1 MTKILLVEDDRSL
14 SVGLV
19 YSLNK
24 EGYDVVHAESIAE
37 TRKVLEKEKFDL
49 VVLDVTLPDGES
61 FELIPDIRK
70 DKSTPVIFLT
80 AKDEEEDIIKG
91 FDNGADDY
99 ITKPFSLKVLHVRI
113 KRLLERTGNPSEM
126 VRISGEIKIDIPSLK
141 VYKNDKILDLTHS
154 EYRLLNYFM
163 DNYNIA
169 LSRENILEFLWDS
182 DAEFQ
187 AYSTISVY
195 VNRIREKIENN
206 PSEPKYL
213 KTKRGIG
220 YIWSVEVK

>member
-24 EGYDVVHAESIAE
+24 EGYNVIHTENILQ
-37 TRKVLEKEKFDL
+37 TKKILEDEKFDL
-49 VVLDVTLPDGES
+49 VILDVTLPDGES
-61 FELIPDIRK
+61 FELIPNIRK
-70 DKSTPVIFLT
+70 NKSTPIIFLT

-91 FDNGADDY
+91 FDNGGDDY

-113 KRLLERTGNPSEM
+113 KRLLERTVSASEM
-126 VRISGEIKIDIPSLK
+126 IRISGEIKIDVPSLK
-141 VYKNDKILDLTHS
+141 VYKNDKIIDLTHS

-163 DNYNIA
+163 DNYNVA

>member
-1 MTKILLVEDDRSL
+1 MTRILLVEDDRSL

-24 EGYDVVHAESIAE
+24 EGYDIIHTENILK
-37 TRKVLEKEKFDL
+37 TKKILEDEIFDL
-49 VVLDVTLPDGES
+49 VILDVTLPDGES
-61 FELIPDIRK
+61 FELVPNIRK
-70 DKSTPVIFLT
+70 NKSTPIIFLT

-91 FDNGADDY
+91 FDNGGDDY

-113 KRLLERTGNPSEM
+113 KRLLERTVSVSDM
-126 VRISGEIKIDIPSLK
+126 TRVSGEIKIDVPSLK
-141 VYKNDKILDLTHS
+141 VYKNDKMIDLTHS

-163 DNYNIA
+163 DNYNLA

-195 VNRIREKIENN
+195 VNRIREKIEDN

>member
-1 MTKILLVEDDRSL
+1 MTRILLVEDDRSL

-24 EGYDVVHAESIAE
+24 EGYDIIHTENILQ
-37 TRKVLEKEKFDL
+37 TKKVLEDEIFDL
-49 VVLDVTLPDGES
+49 VILDVTLPDGES
-61 FELIPDIRK
+61 FELVPNIRK
-70 DKSTPVIFLT
+70 NKSTPIIFLT

-91 FDNGADDY
+91 FDNGGDDY

-113 KRLLERTGNPSEM
+113 KRLLERTVSVSDM
-126 VRISGEIKIDIPSLK
+126 TRVSGEIKIDVPSLK
-141 VYKNDKILDLTHS
+141 VYKNDKMIDLTHS

-163 DNYNIA
+163 DNYNLA

-195 VNRIREKIENN
+195 VNRIREKIEDN

>member
-1 MTKILLVEDDRSL
+1 
-14 SVGLV
+14 
-19 YSLNK
+19 
-24 EGYDVVHAESIAE
+24 GYDIIHTENILQ
-37 TRKVLEKEKFDL
+37 TKKVLEDEIFDL
-49 VVLDVTLPDGES
+49 VILDVTLPDGES
-61 FELIPDIRK
+61 FELVPNIRK
-70 DKSTPVIFLT
+70 NKSTPIIFLT

-91 FDNGADDY
+91 FDNGGDDY

-113 KRLLERTGNPSEM
+113 KRLLERTVSVSDM
-126 VRISGEIKIDIPSLK
+126 TRVSGEIKIDVPSLK
-141 VYKNDKILDLTHS
+141 VYKNDKMIDLTHS

-163 DNYNIA
+163 DNYNLA

-195 VNRIREKIENN
+195 VNRIREKIEDN

>member
-1 MTKILLVEDDRSL
+1 MTRILLVEDDRSL

-24 EGYDVVHAESIAE
+24 EGYDIIHTENILK
-37 TRKVLEKEKFDL
+37 TKKILEDEIFDL
-49 VVLDVTLPDGES
+49 VILDVTLPDGES
-61 FELIPDIRK
+61 FELVPNIRK
-70 DKSTPVIFLT
+70 NKSTPIIFLT

-91 FDNGADDY
+91 FDNGGDDY

-113 KRLLERTGNPSEM
+113 KRLLERTVSVSDM
-126 VRISGEIKIDIPSLK
+126 TRISGEIKIDVPSLK
-141 VYKNDKILDLTHS
+141 VYKNDKMIDLTHS

-163 DNYNIA
+163 DNYNLA

-195 VNRIREKIENN
+195 VNRIREKIEDN

>member
-1 MTKILLVEDDRSL
+1 MTRILLVEDDRSL

-24 EGYDVVHAESIAE
+24 EGYDIIHTENILQ
-37 TRKVLEKEKFDL
+37 TKKILEDEIFDL
-49 VVLDVTLPDGES
+49 VILDVTLPDGES
-61 FELIPDIRK
+61 FELVPNIRK
-70 DKSTPVIFLT
+70 NKSTPIIFLT

-91 FDNGADDY
+91 FDNGGDDY

-113 KRLLERTGNPSEM
+113 KRLLERTVSVSDM
-126 VRISGEIKIDIPSLK
+126 TRVSGEIKIDVPSLK
-141 VYKNDKILDLTHS
+141 VYKNDKMIDLTHS

-163 DNYNIA
+163 DNYNLA

-195 VNRIREKIENN
+195 VNRIREKIEDN

>member
-1 MTKILLVEDDRSL
+1 MTRILLVEDDRSL

-24 EGYDVVHAESIAE
+24 EGYDIIHTENILQ
-37 TRKVLEKEKFDL
+37 TKKVLEDEKFDL
-49 VVLDVTLPDGES
+49 VILDVTLPDGES
-61 FELIPDIRK
+61 FELVPNIRK
-70 DKSTPVIFLT
+70 NKSTPIIFLT

-91 FDNGADDY
+91 FDNGGDDY

-113 KRLLERTGNPSEM
+113 KRLLERTVSVSDM
-126 VRISGEIKIDIPSLK
+126 TRVSGEIKIDVPSLK
-141 VYKNDKILDLTHS
+141 VYKNDKMIDLTHS

-163 DNYNIA
+163 DNYNLA

-195 VNRIREKIENN
+195 VNRIREKIEDN

>member
-24 EGYDVVHAESIAE
+24 EGYNVIHTENILQ
-37 TRKVLEKEKFDL
+37 TKKILEDEKFDL
-49 VVLDVTLPDGES
+49 VILDVTLPDGES
-61 FELIPDIRK
+61 FELVPNIRK
-70 DKSTPVIFLT
+70 NKSTPIIFLT

-91 FDNGADDY
+91 FDNGGDDY
-99 ITKPFSLKVLHVRI
+99 ITKPFSLKVLHARI
-113 KRLLERTGNPSEM
+113 KRLLERTVSASEM
-126 VRISGEIKIDIPSLK
+126 IRISGEIKIDVPSLK
-141 VYKNDKILDLTHS
+141 VYKNDKIIDLTHS

-163 DNYNIA
+163 DNYNVA

-220 YIWSVEVK
+220 YIWSVEVR

>member
-1 MTKILLVEDDRSL
+1 M
-14 SVGLV
+14 
-19 YSLNK
+19 
-24 EGYDVVHAESIAE
+24 
-37 TRKVLEKEKFDL
+37 
-49 VVLDVTLPDGES
+49 DVTLPDGES
-61 FELIPDIRK
+61 FELVPNIRK
-70 DKSTPVIFLT
+70 NKSTPIIFLT

-91 FDNGADDY
+91 FDNGGDDY

-113 KRLLERTGNPSEM
+113 KRLLERTVSVSDM
-126 VRISGEIKIDIPSLK
+126 TRVSGEIKIDVPSLK
-141 VYKNDKILDLTHS
+141 VYKNDKMIDLTHS

-163 DNYNIA
+163 DNYNLA

-195 VNRIREKIENN
+195 VNRIREKIEDN

>member
-1 MTKILLVEDDRSL
+1 MTRILLVEDDRSL

-24 EGYDVVHAESIAE
+24 EGYDIIHTENILQ
-37 TRKVLEKEKFDL
+37 TKKVLEDEKFDL
-49 VVLDVTLPDGES
+49 VILDVTLPDGES
-61 FELIPDIRK
+61 YELVPNIRK
-70 DKSTPVIFLT
+70 NKSTPIIFLT

-91 FDNGADDY
+91 FDNGGDDY

-113 KRLLERTGNPSEM
+113 KRLLERTVSVSDM
-126 VRISGEIKIDIPSLK
+126 TRVSGEIKIDVPSLK
-141 VYKNDKILDLTHS
+141 VYKNDKMIDLTHS

-163 DNYNIA
+163 DNYNLA

-195 VNRIREKIENN
+195 VNRIREKIEDN

>member
-1 MTKILLVEDDRSL
+1 MTRILLVEDDRSL

-24 EGYDVVHAESIAE
+24 EGYDIIHTENILQ
-37 TRKVLEKEKFDL
+37 TKKVLEDEKFDL
-49 VVLDVTLPDGES
+49 VILDVTLPDGES
-61 FELIPDIRK
+61 YELVPNIRK
-70 DKSTPVIFLT
+70 NKSTPIIFLT

-91 FDNGADDY
+91 FDNGGDDY

-113 KRLLERTGNPSEM
+113 KRLLERTVSVSDM
-126 VRISGEIKIDIPSLK
+126 TRISGEIKIDVPSLK
-141 VYKNDKILDLTHS
+141 VYKNDKMIDLTHS

-163 DNYNIA
+163 DNYNLA

-195 VNRIREKIENN
+195 VNRIREKIEDN

>member
-1 MTKILLVEDDRSL
+1 L

-24 EGYDVVHAESIAE
+24 EGYDIIHTENILQ
-37 TRKVLEKEKFDL
+37 TKKVLEDEIFDL
-49 VVLDVTLPDGES
+49 VILDVTLPDGES
-61 FELIPDIRK
+61 FELVPNIRK
-70 DKSTPVIFLT
+70 NKSTPIIFLT

-91 FDNGADDY
+91 FDNGGDDY

-113 KRLLERTGNPSEM
+113 KRLLERTVSVSDM
-126 VRISGEIKIDIPSLK
+126 TRVSGEIKIDVPSLK
-141 VYKNDKILDLTHS
+141 VYKNDKMIDLTHS

-163 DNYNIA
+163 DNYNLA

-195 VNRIREKIENN
+195 VNRIREKIEDN

>member
-1 MTKILLVEDDRSL
+1 MTRILLVEDDRSL

-24 EGYDVVHAESIAE
+24 EGYDIIHTENILQ
-37 TRKVLEKEKFDL
+37 TKKVLEDEKFDL
-49 VVLDVTLPDGES
+49 VILDVTLPDGES
-61 FELIPDIRK
+61 FELVPNIRK
-70 DKSTPVIFLT
+70 NKSTPIIFLT

-91 FDNGADDY
+91 FDNGGDDY

-113 KRLLERTGNPSEM
+113 KRLLERTVSVSDM
-126 VRISGEIKIDIPSLK
+126 TRISGEIKIDVPSLK
-141 VYKNDKILDLTHS
+141 VYKNDKMIDLTHS

-163 DNYNIA
+163 DNYNLA

-195 VNRIREKIENN
+195 VNRIREKIEDN

>member
-24 EGYDVVHAESIAE
+24 EGYDIIHTENILQ
-37 TRKVLEKEKFDL
+37 TKKVLEDEKFDL
-49 VVLDVTLPDGES
+49 VILDVTLPDGES
-61 FELIPDIRK
+61 FELVPNIRK
-70 DKSTPVIFLT
+70 NKSTPIIFLT

-91 FDNGADDY
+91 FDNGGDDY
-99 ITKPFSLKVLHVRI
+99 ITKPFSLRVLHVRI
-113 KRLLERTGNPSEM
+113 KRLLERTVSVSDM
-126 VRISGEIKIDIPSLK
+126 TRVSGEIKIDVPSLK
-141 VYKNDKILDLTHS
+141 VYKNDKMIDLTHS

-163 DNYNIA
+163 DNYNLA

-195 VNRIREKIENN
+195 VNRIREKIEDN

>member
-24 EGYDVVHAESIAE
+24 EGYNVIHTENILQ
-37 TRKVLEKEKFDL
+37 TKKILEDEKFDL
-49 VVLDVTLPDGES
+49 VILDVTLPDGES
-61 FELIPDIRK
+61 FELIPNIRK
-70 DKSTPVIFLT
+70 NKSTPVIFLT

-91 FDNGADDY
+91 FDNGGDDY

-113 KRLLERTGNPSEM
+113 KRLLERTVSASEM
-126 VRISGEIKIDIPSLK
+126 IRISGEIKIDVPSLK
-141 VYKNDKILDLTHS
+141 VYKNDKIIDLTHS

-163 DNYNIA
+163 DNYNVA

-220 YIWSVEVK
+220 YIWSMEVK